1 MSGVCRPVRLV
12 YCPYS
17 FLASLRVDRLIAAG
31 GVAVE
36 WRAVVRHPAV
46 AHEGGRTSGELAA
59 LLDRELEEIRGLLA
73 PGEPYPARRPAV
85 QASTTAAVAGYSALD
100 GPKSNRLRAALFG
113 AFWVDGLN
121 IGDRS
126 VLDRLGCPAGSPGET
141 MRRWQRAWQG
151 MDRRMVPM
159 MVLPDGRVLR
169 GTDVLSCL
177 AEMTTAG
184 AGGTHGS

>member
-1 MSGVCRPVRLV
+1 VSVVLYGSFN
-12 YCPYS
+12 CPYS
-17 FLASLRVDRLIAAG
+17 FLASLRVDRLIAVG

-36 WRAVVRHPAV
+36 WRAVVHDPAV
-46 AHEGGRTSGELAA
+46 AAEGEQTSDEVAA

-85 QASTTAAVAGYSALD
+85 QVNTTAAAAGYSALD
-100 GPKSNRLRAALFG
+100 GPNSDRLRAALFET
-113 AFWVDGLN
+113 FWVDGLN

-126 VLDRLGCPAGSPGET
+126 VLDRLSCPAASPGQT
-141 MRRWQRAWQG
+141 TRRWQRAWEG
-151 MDRRMVPM
+151 TDPRMVPM

-169 GTDVLSCL
+169 GTDVLSGL

-184 AGGTHGS
+184 AGGTHGN